1 MKFLYPLNFNI
12 KLCCCYHCIY
22 AKTTL
27 TCYNNEIRQRDER
40 MENNDINNK
49 GNKKKRENYAIIG
62 DVHGM
67 LEPLEKLLQKLG
79 FSQQQGV
86 YQHTDTIAIFAGD
99 LVDRGKHQRG
109 VLELV
114 MAMVEQGSAIAIMGN
129 HEYNVI
135 SFYSINPRTQKPFI
149 KHNLHNQK
157 QRHAI
162 LNDYPLA
169 GKDTEEMI
177 NWLKS
182 LPLFLRLDGL
192 RVVHATWSEQMIE
205 RLQHAT
211 NSQGQLNTNA
221 WQEALT
227 EGTYLQTAIRMLLKG
242 AGIPPSKDLKP
253 EQHNTRLRKWYR
265 ISWWNKDPSNWN
277 NILCSPRD
285 AKVFADTPLPTHFP
299 FDDPYNEERPSLFFG
314 HYWFK
319 GTPKPLTRNLAC
331 VDYSACR
338 GGRLT
343 AYVWR
348 KADNPNEKGLHAD
361 HFVSVPSTNFRE
373 EECQN

>member
-1 MKFLYPLNFNI
+1 MK
-12 KLCCCYHCIY
+12 
-22 AKTTL
+22 
-27 TCYNNEIRQRDER
+27 
-40 MENNDINNK
+40 NNDTNNK
-49 GNKKKRENYAIIG
+49 KNRKNYAIIG

-86 YQHTDTIAIFAGD
+86 YQHADTLAIFAGD
-99 LVDRGKHQRG
+99 LVDRGKDQRG

-114 MAMVEQGSAIAIMGN
+114 RAMVEHGSAIAIMGN

-135 SFYSINPRTQKPFI
+135 SFYSINPLTQQPFT
-149 KHNLHNQK
+149 KHNLHQKK
-157 QRHAI
+157 QRRAI
-162 LNDYPLA
+162 LNDYPLD
-169 GKDTEEMI
+169 GEDTEAMI
-177 NWLKS
+177 NWLKN

-192 RVVHATWSEQMIE
+192 RVVHATWSEQMIK
-205 RLQHAT
+205 RLKYVT

-242 AGIPPSKDLKP
+242 ASIPPAKDLKP

-265 ISWWNKDPSNWN
+265 ICWWNKKPSSWMT
-277 NILCSPRD
+277 ILCSSRD

-299 FDDPYNEERPSLFFG
+299 FDGRYEEDSSLFFG

-319 GTPKPLTRNLAC
+319 GTPKPVKRNIAC
-331 VDYSACR
+331 VDYSACI
-338 GGRLT
+338 GGKLT
-343 AYVWR
+343 AYVWQ
-348 KADNPNEKGLHAD
+348 KADKPNEKGLRAD
-361 HFVSVPSTNFRE
+361 RFVSVPSTNFHE
-373 EECQN
+373 EECQNQRG